1 MRLIQVLMLCGGM
14 SLLAVGIVSYMTIR
28 MIQNNRLLD
37 SMRIYVD
44 QMTQNTDNA
53 YFDILN
59 IASQMGP
66 NGLIGTVLETYLDAN
81 DKYEKYMGQKSL
93 RTELIRL
100 GYINL
105 KLVGA
110 NYGEV
115 IYRQS
120 GNPAKC
126 R

>member
-66 NGLIGTVLETYLDAN
+66 NGLIGTVLETT
-81 DKYEKYMGQKSL
+81 SL
-93 RTELIRL
+93 RNIWDRSLCVL
-100 GYINL
+100 N
-105 KLVGA
+105 
-110 NYGEV
+110 
-115 IYRQS
+115 
-120 GNPAKC
+120 
-126 R
+126 

>member
-1 MRLIQVLMLCGGM
+1 M
-14 SLLAVGIVSYMTIR
+14 AVGIVSYMTIR

-105 KLVGA
+105 KLV
-110 NYGEV
+110 
-115 IYRQS
+115 
-120 GNPAKC
+120 
-126 R
+126 